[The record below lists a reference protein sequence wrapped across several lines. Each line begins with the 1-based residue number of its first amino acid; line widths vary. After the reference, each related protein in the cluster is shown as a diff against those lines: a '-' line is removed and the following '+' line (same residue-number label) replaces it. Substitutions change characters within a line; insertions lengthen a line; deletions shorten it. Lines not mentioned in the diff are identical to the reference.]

1 MKKVILSIVIL
12 MFVMACAD
20 KAKVEQ
26 VSSIDEGTTQ
36 SVLDHHMKSFLA
48 NDLDATLA
56 DYTEES
62 VLITPDKTYKGLAEI
77 RDNFVFA
84 FSVLPK
90 DSIVFKMNKSVVVK
104 DVAYI
109 VWEADTPKLK
119 FAYCTDSFIVQNG
132 KIVRQTFAGLVTPK

>member
-1 MKKVILSIVIL
+1 MKKLFLLFMMLVLVT
-12 MFVMACAD
+12 ACAD
-20 KAKVEQ
+20 KSKVEQ
-26 VSSIDEGTTQ
+26 APSIDEATTQ
-36 SVLDHHMKSFLA
+36 SVLDHHMKSFQA
-48 NDLDATLA
+48 NDLEATLA

-90 DSIVFKMNKSVVVK
+90 DSIIFKMNKSVVVK

-109 VWEADTPKLK
+109 VWEADTPKLM
-119 FAYCTDSFIVQNG
+119 FSYCTDSFIVQNG
-132 KIVRQTFAGLVTPK
+132 KIIRQTFAGLVKPK